1 MAKKLI
7 LGLHQEIYKM
17 SLAIIPE
24 SKEVLKQ
31 PHTDGSLSKKQEP
44 AEPAPMARA
53 ETIWA
58 AK

>member
-1 MAKKLI
+1 
-7 LGLHQEIYKM
+7 
-17 SLAIIPE
+17 
-24 SKEVLKQ
+24 VLKQ